1 MADHTSITDTTPQPI
16 LETPSAEP
24 KRLSRL
30 ERREVNLRHI
40 RETILESFAAHDSRM
55 CALSRKPP
63 RARRICQIILHG
75 PHSDGAAMVA
85 VDEPYTLIVTSNRIP
100 AKAEEWRAGTM
111 ATLTERLGM
120 PVHIT
125 LMKQGRF
132 LDHCKAVTPFYEALS
147 IAHET
152 LYPNEGQEGGPDGS
166 PEDTPKTPE
175 EIPEETPEEKPAS
188 EKASQEAPAED
199 AIPDG
204 WQTEHEVQ
212 LYQEIHRRAG
222 LKKIARKLD
231 RSYLPDEQTL
241 LAMEEP
247 ICQLMGGAVLLR
259 DVALAAVHDIEPRG
273 SGLNFLSCALS
284 REAEAV
290 YRLYTGYRPG
300 Y

>member
-1 MADHTSITDTTPQPI
+1 MADHTFSTQETPQPI
-16 LETPSAEP
+16 LETPPEEPVRSNRP
-24 KRLSRL
+24 KRLT
-30 ERREVNLRHI
+30 REQQRAVNLRHI
-40 RETILESFAAHDSRM
+40 RETILETFAAHDSRM
-55 CALSRKPP
+55 RALSRKPP
-63 RARRICQIILHG
+63 RTRRICQIILHG
-75 PHSDGAAMVA
+75 AHSDGAAMVA

-100 AKAEEWRAGTM
+100 AKAEEWRAGVM

-132 LDHCKAVTPFYEALS
+132 LDHVKSVTPFYEALS
-147 IAHET
+147 INHET
-152 LYPNEGQEGGPDGS
+152 LYPNEGQEGEPDGS
-166 PEDTPKTPE
+166 LEDTPKTPE
-175 EIPEETPEEKPAS
+175 ETPAS
-188 EKASQEAPAED
+188 EPAPEEAPAED
-199 AIPDG
+199 TIPDG

-212 LYQEIHRRAG
+212 LYKEMHRRAG